1 MGAVL
6 QDRTSSGENMEG
18 NYWGTPL
25 NMDEQRA
32 PNRTLNIFTGKA
44 FIVSSGNVFQHRAA

>member
-1 MGAVL
+1 MGVVL

-18 NYWGTPL
+18 NHWGSPL
-25 NMDEQRA
+25 NMDDQRA
-32 PNRTLNIFTGKA
+32 PNILTGKA